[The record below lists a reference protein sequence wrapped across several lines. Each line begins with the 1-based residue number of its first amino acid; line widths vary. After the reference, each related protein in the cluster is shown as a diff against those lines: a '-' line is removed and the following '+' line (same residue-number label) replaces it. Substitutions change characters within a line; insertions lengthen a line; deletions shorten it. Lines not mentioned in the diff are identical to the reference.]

1 MNRAFTPLVWAIV
14 TIVIISTIGVTNSGR
29 DKETIIYEQARKL
42 DILNL
47 ELRNLE
53 IKNTWLLLFKQGLPE
68 TTKLRIDALVES
80 IKQDMQKRSIKRS
93 KKYEKKEG

>member
-1 MNRAFTPLVWAIV
+1 MNRVFTTLVWAIV

>member
-1 MNRAFTPLVWAIV
+1 MNRAFTTLVWAIV

>member
-1 MNRAFTPLVWAIV
+1 MNRVFTTLVWAIV

-47 ELRNLE
+47 ELRDLE